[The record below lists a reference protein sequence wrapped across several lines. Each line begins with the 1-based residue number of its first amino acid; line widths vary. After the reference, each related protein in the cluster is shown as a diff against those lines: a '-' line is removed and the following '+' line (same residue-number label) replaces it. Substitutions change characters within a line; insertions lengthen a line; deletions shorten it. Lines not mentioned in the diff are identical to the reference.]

1 MSNST
6 SSAALGALSVA
17 ALAIGIPVLAA
28 AGLLLHGCNAVT
40 STAHR
45 AISVTAA
52 QFDPATMLKR
62 YEWFKDASAQ
72 CEKKLAD
79 IKVYE
84 NRFKQLKSD
93 YGDKPRIEWAR
104 EDREQYNLWT
114 SEVAGVEASYNT
126 LAAEYNAA
134 MAKINFR
141 FTNVGDLPAGATSPL
156 PREFKPYST
165 GN

>member
-1 MSNST
+1 M
-6 SSAALGALSVA
+6 
-17 ALAIGIPVLAA
+17 
-28 AGLLLHGCNAVT
+28 
-40 STAHR
+40 
-45 AISVTAA
+45 TAA

-126 LAAEYNAA
+126 
-134 MAKINFR
+134 
-141 FTNVGDLPAGATSPL
+141 PL
-156 PREFKPYST
+156 PST
-165 GN
+165 MQPWRRSISDSPMSAISRLGLQALCRVSLSRTPLETSHHLRRQMRVSNPRTDGR